1 MFTWWGLYKSVP
13 YELVLKEL
21 GGDRESD
28 CAELPVQ
35 FEPVKS
41 SAEQSAPRGIQGEA
55 NGSRADA

>member
-21 GGDRESD
+21 GADRESD
-28 CAELPVQ
+28 CAELPVVG
-35 FEPVKS
+35 EPAKGSVGES
-41 SAEQSAPRGIQGEA
+41 EPRGIQGEA